1 MIVVGGGIA
10 GLYVASRKEDAVL
23 LEASSRVGGRVRTV
37 RHRDDS
43 TVLYEAGPWRV
54 HTSHTRV
61 LKLLEELHI
70 ELHGGGGELSVHDRY
85 LLEQGVHGAIEQ
97 ELKSGYEGFHAAAD
111 AEARTYDV
119 RHPGGQYQYISGGF
133 HRIVEALTN
142 IIPPRRIHVHHRV
155 TNVRFDSGE
164 YILSIVKREGDAFTN
179 HTMRTL
185 RLVCALPPRETLEW
199 DIANGSVHKYIPWAP
214 PAASHLRSPV
224 DPRGSNLSPY
234 HRYFTC
240 TKLEAGASRVEIT
253 TLVIFKELQ
262 RGRRTVLAQTHLS
275 KPKKCKELLEKDLKK
290 ALRDHLPQVNRL
302 QLKDVHFHY
311 WDHASHYW
319 VPTFGFKSAKE
330 HAKRCIEPHPV
341 QCPQL
346 YWVGEAFSTHQGWV
360 EGALETAEMCLSRMQ
375 QSSANVHRISLEDG
389 DCVAI
394 EGRVSLMCQSLRRC
408 IRGHSRPLTTTC
420 TET

>member
-1 MIVVGGGIA
+1 M
-10 GLYVASRKEDAVL
+10 
-23 LEASSRVGGRVRTV
+23 
-37 RHRDDS
+37 
-43 TVLYEAGPWRV
+43 
-54 HTSHTRV
+54 
-61 LKLLEELHI
+61 
-70 ELHGGGGELSVHDRY
+70 
-85 LLEQGVHGAIEQ
+85 
-97 ELKSGYEGFHAAAD
+97 
-111 AEARTYDV
+111 

-179 HTMRTL
+179 HTMRT
-185 RLVCALPPRETLEW
+185 RCLVCALPPRETLEW
-199 DIANGSVHKYIPWAP
+199 DIVKQWLRAQVYTVGTLPLHHIYGRLWDPERQQFVTVPSL
-214 PAASHLRSPV
+214 HLHAQNSRLAQVVSGNH
-224 DPRGSNLSPY
+224 DPS
-234 HRYFTC
+234 YFQVSYS
-240 TKLEAGASRVEIT
+240 G
-253 TLVIFKELQ
+253 
-262 RGRRTVLAQTHLS
+262 GRRAQFWHRLHLS

-375 QSSANVHRISLEDG
+375 QSSANVHRISLED
-389 DCVAI
+389 VTAAI
-394 EGRVSLMCQSLRRC
+394 EGRPRC
-408 IRGHSRPLTTTC
+408 VRV
-420 TET
+420 